1 MSEDVVSKIEKLF
14 NEMKDWEK
22 RPLAKSGRIIVELIK
37 LPEKRTKTSVK
48 PASLAIM
55 IRREDAFRG
64 LLVSSDEELD
74 DLLTIIS
81 SERIREVAKAIR
93 MVNKKIGFKE
103 FEL

>member
-1 MSEDVVSKIEKLF
+1 VSEDLVSKIEKLF

-22 RPLAKSGRIIVELIK
+22 KPLAKSGRIVVELVK

-64 LLVSSDEELD
+64 LLISSDEELD
-74 DLLTIIS
+74 DLLTITS
-81 SERIREVAKAIR
+81 SERIKEIARAVRE
-93 MVNKKIGFKE
+93 VNKKIGFKE